1 MLLCLPFYSSLLIS
15 CNNKINSNGERNNS
29 AIADTLYSWEYRY
42 LESFLAERV
51 GLPRTIFVPQMMDAM
66 NKDSGLKDFLKLDTA
81 VRLKILRLKR
91 LPSIDLEFDPIIL
104 YYDGTKRLPDGARGR
119 SNQLKINPC
128 GIYAPI
134 PTEYLLAFD
143 KTTSLTAPL
152 CPDAV
157 RDVLGKM
164 KNLDSISL
172 TIMSTKPYIINLS
185 GLDMRHIKH
194 LHLHA
199 INCER
204 IIFPTQNAIETLV
217 LYESNFSKFDSSF
230 QKLKMLNYLFTYRI
244 PLKELN
250 LNGLKKL
257 HSAWVVQD
265 KIELKK
271 SNVMLDSTCKI
282 KIISCCDRPSPG
294 KYYLRKED
302 YAKDERIRDLINKAS
317 CN

>member
-1 MLLCLPFYSSLLIS
+1 MEKRHFFALLALLALSAASCSSMINT
-15 CNNKINSNGERNNS
+15 NNTQNDS

-42 LESFLAERV
+42 LNSLV
-51 GLPRTIFVPQMMDAM
+51 GETRDAPRTIFFPQMMESIE
-66 NKDSGLKDFLKLDTA
+66 NYPYLQEFLELDTA
-81 VRLKILRLKR
+81 VRLKILRLMR
-91 LPSIDLEFDPIIL
+91 LPSIVLDGEGVVW
-104 YYDGTKRLPDGARGR
+104 YHNGTKGR
-119 SNQLKINPC
+119 AHQLKINPC